1 MAEREKKQDRVLY
14 EEFRLGMDELNLA
27 EFPLAG
33 IADRFLDGRK
43 TVVFK
48 DQVWDPE
55 RRLHIPREL
64 AISGS
69 DRYGLPTASDDDVL
83 LACMQLAHIDGFK
96 SREVAF
102 SRYGLLKLLRWPDEG
117 KYYKRLFLALR
128 RWKGVTIYS
137 NRAFYDHAKKSW
149 INRDFGIF
157 DNLYVY
163 EREEARGEDQQS
175 WFVWNEVVFE
185 SIQAGYVKS
194 LDWDLYCR
202 LNDPVAKRLYR
213 LLDKRFYRAD
223 RLVLDLHDLAVHKVR
238 LSEKYNTAQIKR
250 ALLNGIRELEL
261 LWDLRAAEPEERFR
275 KVSAGKWEAVFERK
289 AKAVRASVNRGATE
303 AQSSPL
309 AESLKT
315 RGVSP
320 KMAERLAKQHPA
332 ERITKTVSLF
342 DWHAQRGDKK
352 GPGFLVAGI
361 RSPEGFEPPP
371 GAQEVSSPSATNPSG
386 GKKEQLRRRD
396 DATRRAEERQEA
408 VDKSKAERIANYL
421 GTLTHEQREEL
432 KREAI
437 ANANPFFLQQYDRS
451 KNNPEL
457 CAHYMRLIVETHVSC
472 KLASSDE
479 HHLLFAKK

>member
-83 LACMQLAHIDGFK
+83 LACMQLAHMEGFK
-96 SREVAF
+96 SREVQF

-137 NRAFYDHAKKSW
+137 NRAFYDHGKKSW

-163 EREEARGEDQQS
+163 EREEARGEDTQS

-202 LNDPVAKRLYR
+202 LTDPVAKRLYR

-223 RLVLDLHDLAVHKVR
+223 RLVLDLHDLAVNKVR

-250 ALLNGIRELEL
+250 ALLNGIRELES
-261 LWDLRAAEPEERFR
+261 LWDLRSAEPEERFR

-289 AKAVRASVNRGATE
+289 AKAVRASVNRGAID

-320 KMAERLAKQHPA
+320 KMAERLSTQHPA
-332 ERITKTVSLF
+332 ERITKTVALF

-371 GAQEVSSPSATNPSG
+371 HLAKTPPAAQPKQAERGP
-386 GKKEQLRRRD
+386 KRD
-396 DATRRAEERQEA
+396 DATL
-408 VDKSKAERIANYL
+408 KAEQRAFKRDRDSAKQIESYL
-421 GTLTHEQREEL
+421 QTLSQEDRESVE
-432 KREAI
+432 REAFSS
-437 ANANPFFLQQYDRS
+437 ADPFVLRQYERSLQNPAV
-451 KNNPEL
+451 
-457 CAHYMRLIVETHVSC
+457 CATYFKVILESHV
-472 KLASSDE
+472 KT
-479 HHLLFAKK
+479 LLKKKHPQLPQ

>member
-14 EEFRLGMDELNLA
+14 EEFKLGMDELNLA

-96 SREVAF
+96 SREVSF

-163 EREEARGEDQQS
+163 EREETRGGEQHS
-175 WFVWNEVVFE
+175 WFVWM
-185 SIQAGYVKS
+185 K
-194 LDWDLYCR
+194 LY
-202 LNDPVAKRLYR
+202 
-213 LLDKRFYRAD
+213 
-223 RLVLDLHDLAVHKVR
+223 
-238 LSEKYNTAQIKR
+238 S
-250 ALLNGIRELEL
+250 
-261 LWDLRAAEPEERFR
+261 
-275 KVSAGKWEAVFERK
+275 
-289 AKAVRASVNRGATE
+289 RASRLDTSNRSTGTC
-303 AQSSPL
+303 
-309 AESLKT
+309 
-315 RGVSP
+315 
-320 KMAERLAKQHPA
+320 
-332 ERITKTVSLF
+332 TV
-342 DWHAQRGDKK
+342 D
-352 GPGFLVAGI
+352 
-361 RSPEGFEPPP
+361 
-371 GAQEVSSPSATNPSG
+371 
-386 GKKEQLRRRD
+386 
-396 DATRRAEERQEA
+396 
-408 VDKSKAERIANYL
+408 
-421 GTLTHEQREEL
+421 
-432 KREAI
+432 
-437 ANANPFFLQQYDRS
+437 
-451 KNNPEL
+451 
-457 CAHYMRLIVETHVSC
+457 
-472 KLASSDE
+472 
-479 HHLLFAKK
+479 

>member
-1 MAEREKKQDRVLY
+1 MAEREKRQDKVLY
-14 EEFRLGMDELNLA
+14 EEFKLGMDELNLA
-27 EFPLAG
+27 EYPLAG

-48 DQVWDPE
+48 DQVWDPD

-83 LACMQLAHIDGFK
+83 LACMQLAHMDGFK
-96 SREVAF
+96 SREVSF

-163 EREEARGEDQQS
+163 EREEARGGEQHS

-202 LNDPVAKRLYR
+202 LTNPVAKRLYR

-238 LSEKYNTAQIKR
+238 LSENYNTAQIKR
-250 ALLNGIRELEL
+250 ALLNGIRELEQ
-261 LWDLRAAEPEERFR
+261 LWDLRSAEPEERFR
-275 KVSAGKWEAVFERK
+275 KVSTGKWEAVFERK
-289 AKAVRASVNRGATE
+289 ARNAKATATR
-303 AQSSPL
+303 QSTVA
-309 AESLKT
+309 AESSSLCDLLKA
-315 RGVSP
+315 RGVSA
-320 KMAERLAKQHPA
+320 KMAERLSTQHSA
-332 ERITKTVSLF
+332 ERITKTIALF

-361 RSPEGFEPPP
+361 RSVDGFEPPHELQSQRTV
-371 GAQEVSSPSATNPSG
+371 GTVATADKAKRP
-386 GKKEQLRRRD
+386 QQRD
-396 DATRRAEERQEA
+396 NASRRAEERQA
-408 VDKSKAERIANYL
+408 VLDREKSQRVAQFLAA
-421 GTLTHEQREEL
+421 LTSEQRDEL
-432 KREAI
+432 RREAF
-437 ANANPFFLQQYDRS
+437 ANANPFFLRQFERNTENAEVSVKY
-451 KNNPEL
+451 E
-457 CAHYMRLIVETHVSC
+457 RLIIETHVSVMLSARE
-472 KLASSDE
+472 KVSTNDSA
-479 HHLLFAKK
+479 

>member
-1 MAEREKKQDRVLY
+1 MAGREKKQDRVLY
-14 EEFRLGMDELNLA
+14 EEFKLGMDELNLA

-83 LACMQLAHIDGFK
+83 LACMQLAHIEGFK

-137 NRAFYDHAKKSW
+137 SRAFYDHANKSW

-163 EREEARGEDQQS
+163 EREDARGGETQS
-175 WFVWNEVVFE
+175 WFVWNEVIFE

-250 ALLNGIRELEL
+250 ALLNGIRELEQ
-261 LWDLRAAEPEERFR
+261 LWDLRAVEPEERFR

-289 AKAVRASVNRGATE
+289 AKAVRASVSRDTVN
-303 AQSSPL
+303 AQTSPL
-309 AESLKT
+309 AESLKI

-320 KMAERLAKQHPA
+320 TMAERLAKQHPA
-332 ERITKTVSLF
+332 ERITKTVLLF
-342 DWHAQRGDKK
+342 DWHARRGDKK

-361 RSPEGFEPPP
+361 RSPDGFEPPP
-371 GAQEVSSPSATNPSG
+371 GSQELPTASEATVARIVQRPQRDHATLRAERRQEVLDKA
-386 GKKEQLRRRD
+386 KAAQI
-396 DATRRAEERQEA
+396 AE
-408 VDKSKAERIANYL
+408 YL
-421 GTLTHEQREEL
+421 AALTPEQREEL
-432 KREAI
+432 KREAF

-451 KNNPEL
+451 QNSPDVS
-457 CAHYMRLIVETHVSC
+457 AHYMRLIVETHISAR
-472 KLASSDE
+472 LAAQ
-479 HHLLFAKK
+479 AKYQ

>member
-96 SREVAF
+96 SREVTF

-238 LSEKYNTAQIKR
+238 LSDKYNTAQIKR

-261 LWDLRAAEPEERFR
+261 LWDLRAADPEERFR
-275 KVSAGKWEAVFERK
+275 KVGTGKWEAVFERK
-289 AKAVRASVNRGATE
+289 AKAVSASVNCGATE

-371 GAQEVSSPSATNPSG
+371 
-386 GKKEQLRRRD
+386 QLSTTAPTWEPKQVERKPKRD
-396 DATRRAEERQEA
+396 DATL
-408 VDKSKAERIANYL
+408 KAEQRAFKQDRDRAKQIESYL
-421 GTLTHEQREEL
+421 QSLSQKDRESVE
-432 KREAI
+432 REAFSS
-437 ANANPFFLQQYDRS
+437 ADPFVLRQYERSRDNPAV
-451 KNNPEL
+451 
-457 CAHYMRLIVETHVSC
+457 CATYFKVIVESHV
-472 KLASSDE
+472 KT
-479 HHLLFAKK
+479 LLKKKPPQLPQ